1 MKLNK
6 ITKAIASVG
15 LSVANLV
22 TINAWAAQQTV
33 NFSAGSGSGFQ
44 SLKDGEN
51 SVNDVTGFSLIFD
64 AGTAP
69 DYISINDWQ
78 YFTGTAAYST
88 SLTSVNGG
96 GTSVGMM
103 LYEENGDAF
112 SLESFTFLR
121 QTSTDDGNYSITL
134 KGYLDG
140 DLKITRNVVIP
151 NASSN
156 TSFTMTR
163 ASDFN
168 DDLFKNIDK
177 VTLDFPV
184 INSGSD
190 YDPRHAIINIVIDN
204 AVATDSTAPILSQVT
219 PVTTPTNDN
228 TPNYTFS
235 TDEAGTLSMG
245 GNCGTS
251 TSTTISGTGNQTI
264 ILTQTDNS
272 SALADGTYSNCTV
285 TVTDAAGNSS
295 DALAI
300 TSFTVDTTAP
310 AVAEVTAV
318 TTPTNDTT
326 PSYTFSTTETGA
338 FTVGGS
344 CGTSTSTTISSTG
357 NQPITLTDTDN
368 SSVLAAGTYSNC
380 TITVTDDAG
389 NSNTPLTITS
399 FIIDTTNPT
408 FDGASSTPNDN
419 ATDVSVSNNIV
430 IDFSENIALGSNV
443 ITIRDVTGSSN
454 FAVFNVATDSD
465 GATTTPNAGRIGI
478 VNDKIYLNPT
488 SDLTGNRNYAI
499 RIHEDAVN
507 DNAGNSFTEIG
518 DDTTFN
524 FTTANTTPDVD
535 LNSGTGGNDNSVSFS
550 EGSGALNIAP
560 SATVTEADGDT
571 ITTITVSLT
580 NDQDGNVEGLNVTAA
595 AQNALSGI
603 SGASDITLQDTITVT
618 GATASAAEV
627 QTFLQNISY
636 NNTSSSPNETART
649 VTVVINDGTANST
662 SRTATVSVSNV
673 TSANSTAAGFNTT
686 NGTNLSPAITFTD
699 DNETLVI
706 TNANHAT
713 GSTADGGNGTDTLFA
728 VDSVDLTGL
737 TSLTNFETL
746 TPDNDGALTLSESQ
760 HESFSTINGTGDNQ
774 FTIASAN
781 GDQSLTGDAD
791 IETYVLGTAMSFT
804 LASGSQNVTGSTGND
819 TVNVA
824 ALTATG
830 TLNGGTGTNTLQA
843 SSGANISGATLSAFS
858 SLTLASGAS
867 VTMTEAQHDI
877 FSTITA
883 PGTETITISSSTDGL
898 TGGSAV
904 ESYILSSANTFTL
917 GAAGQNLTGSTGNDT
932 VNVGALAATGTLAG
946 GNGTDTLSVGN
957 TGSIAGATLSGFENL
972 SVASGGTA
980 SVAASQLSSFSGTIS
995 GSGTETLTIS
1005 GDGNFSTV
1013 SAIENYTLSDDST
1026 NARTVTISAAGH
1038 SVTGSV
1044 SSDAVTFDIGTLTY
1058 TGTITGENT
1067 VADTLSMGNGA
1078 NITGATVSNV
1088 TNLTLAS
1095 GATVNMT
1102 ASQHGDFTGTI
1113 TAPGS
1118 ESINITGDGNI
1129 TTLTGIESYNI
1140 GDDSTNTRT
1149 INISSSTTSV
1159 SATSGSD
1166 AITFSVGSNTYTGSL
1181 SGEPSVADV
1190 VSASDGADVTGG
1202 GFFNI
1207 GSLTLTSG
1215 ATVAIDSVNV
1225 SNFSNAITGSGG
1237 TEVLKLMDGGT
1248 FNFANTTVSS
1258 VEGIALGTD
1267 SIFNITLTD
1276 NFNANGQSV
1285 SVTNTTGSAISTDQT
1300 INASAFASDVLVIS
1314 ATNFNGSD
1322 TFIGGSG
1329 ADTIR
1334 PGGGTDS
1341 MTGNGGNDNFIGS
1354 TSDLSGDTIADLS
1367 IGDMI
1372 TLTGVTG
1379 LSTNNVR
1386 FNGSSTLEVDTDATD
1401 FNISEL
1407 TLSLT
1412 NAPGNDLAFTV
1423 ADSGSDTVITFIS
1436 ANSAP
1441 VFSALNGGATFIEN
1455 GTAVV
1460 LDSDV
1465 TIADTEL
1472 DALNGSAGNYNNAS
1486 LTINRSGG
1494 ASSKDVFGNSG
1505 LLGVL
1510 TEGELFT
1517 YNGNSVGTVT
1527 TNSAGTLVLTFNS
1540 NASSAVVDAVLQT
1553 LTYANNSDDP
1563 SSSVSLNYTFSDG
1576 ILNSTGTNQATVTI
1590 TQLDDAPT
1598 DISLSATTINQSVT
1612 ASGADVATISST
1624 DLDDTSH
1631 TYTLVAPNTSTSGS
1645 CSSNTGNSSF
1655 QINGSILETQSAIS
1669 SGTYIVCVQSDDS
1682 TSTFQ
1687 ESFSIT
1693 VTDDVAPNAPTSLD
1707 LIASSD
1713 SGSLNTDNYTN
1724 DTTPTLS
1731 GLAEVGAS
1739 ITLLSD
1745 QTGNAVIG
1753 TGTATDGTWEITTS
1767 ELTANVVHTITA
1779 KATDA
1784 LSNVSVASTG
1794 IAITLDTVVPSTPS
1808 IPDLDTASDTGTSN
1822 TDNITTDTTPT
1833 LNGTATVGDVI
1844 TLTSNVDGVL
1854 GTVTV
1859 PAGGIWSFTPSSAI
1873 SAGSHTIT
1881 AYASD
1886 LAGNNSTLSALLS
1899 ITIDAGASTPTITTP
1914 IEGDGKVNASEDN
1927 DVVISGSGA
1936 EAGASVRVSVD
1947 GVIGTVTADGS
1958 GNWTLA
1964 GGNELDISSLN
1975 NGTLSINV
1983 TQTDTAGNTSSA
1995 ATSSIILDN
2004 QIPSAVAITTPI
2016 EIDNKVN
2023 AAEDNDVLVQGS
2035 GAESSAT
2042 VTVNI
2047 GGITKTATAD
2057 ASGNWSL
2064 AGNELDIS
2072 SLNNGSLSVSAT
2084 QSDSA
2089 GNTSTAATTS
2099 ITLDNETP
2107 NTLTITTPIS
2117 TDGKVSAAE
2126 DDALLITGAGAES
2139 GATVTVN
2146 VGGVSTT
2153 TTADS
2158 SGNWSLSGNELDIS
2172 ALNNGTLTVSATQA
2186 DSAGNTSTAAT
2197 TSITLDNQAPN
2208 ALTITT
2214 PIEGDGKVNASEDN
2228 DVLVQGSGAES
2239 GATVTV
2245 NVGGVSTT
2253 TTADSSGNWSLSGNE
2268 LDISALNNGTLTVS
2282 ATQADSA
2289 GNTSTAATTSITLD
2303 NQAPN
2308 ALTITTPIE
2317 GDGKVNASEDNDVLV
2332 QGGGAESGATVT
2344 VSIDGVTTTT
2354 TADSSGNWTLSG
2366 NELDLSALN
2375 NGTLTVSATQVDN
2388 AGNTSTAATTSI
2400 TLDNQAPNALT
2411 ITTPIEG
2418 DGKVNASED
2427 NDVLVQG
2434 SGAESGAT
2442 VTVNVGGVSTTTTAD
2457 SSGNWSL
2464 SGNELDIS
2472 ALNNGTLTV
2481 SATQADSVGN
2491 TSTAAT
2497 TSITLD
2503 NQAPNALT
2511 ITTPIEGDGKVN
2523 AIEDN
2528 DVLVQ
2533 GGGAE
2538 SGATVTVS
2546 IDGVTTTTTA
2556 DSSGNW
2562 TLSGNELDI
2571 SALNNGTLTVSATQ
2585 VDSAG
2590 NTSTAATTSITLDNQ
2605 APNALTITTPIEGD
2619 GKVNASEDNDV
2630 LVQGGGAES
2639 GATITVSIDGVT
2651 TTTTADSSGNWTL
2664 SGNELDISAL
2674 NNGTLTVSATQVDSA
2689 GNTSTAATTSITLD
2703 NQAPNALTITTPIEG
2718 DGKVN
2723 ASEDNDVLVQGGG
2736 AESGA
2741 TVTVSIDGVTTTTTA
2756 DTSGNWSLSGNELD
2770 ISALNN
2776 GTLTVSATQVDSA
2789 GNTSTAATTSI
2800 TLDNQAP
2807 NALTI
2812 TTPIEGDGK
2821 VNANEDNDVLVQGGG
2836 AESGATIT
2844 VSIDGVTKT
2853 TTADTSG
2860 NWSLSGNELDISA
2873 LNNGTLT
2880 VSATQADSAGNTST
2894 AATTSITLD
2903 NQAPNA
2909 LTITTPIE
2917 GDGKVNAS
2925 EDNDVLVQ
2933 GGGAESGATVTVNIG
2948 GVTKTTTADTSG
2960 NWTLSGNELDISALN
2975 NGTLTVSATQADSA
2989 GNTSTAATTSITLD
3003 NQAPNALTITTP
3015 IEGDGKVN
3023 ASEDNDVLVQ
3033 GGGAESGAT
3042 ITVSID
3048 GVTTTTTADSSG
3060 NWTLSG
3066 NELDISAL
3074 NNGTLTVSAT
3084 QVDSA
3089 GNTST
3094 AATTTISLDNQA
3106 PNALTITTPI
3116 EGDGKVNASED
3127 SDVLVQGGGA
3137 ESGAT
3142 VTVNIGGVIKTT
3154 TADTSGNWSLSGNE
3168 LDISALNNGTLTVSA
3183 TQADSAGNT
3192 STAATTS
3199 ITLDN
3204 QAPNALTITTPIEG
3218 DGKVNA
3224 SEDNDVLVQGGG
3236 AESGATVTV
3245 NVGGVSTT
3253 TTADSSGN
3261 WSLSGNELDISAL
3274 NNGTL
3279 TVSATQADTAG
3290 NTSTAATTSITLDN
3304 QAPNAL
3310 TITTPIE
3317 GDGKVNASEDNDVLV
3332 QGGGAESGAT
3342 VTVNVGGV
3350 STTTTADSSGNWSLS
3365 GNELD
3370 ISALNNGTLTVSAIQ
3385 ADSAGNTST
3394 AATTSITLDN
3404 QAPNALTITMPI
3416 EGDGKV
3422 NASEDNDVLVQGG
3435 GAESG
3440 ATVTVNIGGVTKTTT
3455 ADTSGNWTLS
3465 GNELDI
3471 SALNNGTLTVS
3482 ATQADS
3488 AGNTSTAAT
3497 TTIVLDNQTPSTLVI
3512 NTPIEGDGIVNKDE
3526 DSDVEITGSGAESGA
3541 TVSVDIA
3548 GVSQNVVA
3556 NASGNWTLSGSEL
3569 DISSLNNGTL
3579 TVSATQTDSA
3589 GNLSDL
3595 ATKVITLDNVD
3606 PTGHSAAITQ
3616 TEINRSNEAALS
3628 FTLSSL
3634 EGSGSFTY
3642 QITDGSNI
3650 VSSSAATTISAVT
3663 AEITDVDVTN
3673 LNEGTL
3679 TLSVAVSDSAGNE
3692 ADDVTTSVIKR
3703 YNIKPV
3709 LSGSPITSIDEDAEY
3724 SFTPTLTDP
3733 DTADTQTFS
3742 ITNKPNWATFD
3753 TATGLLSG
3761 TPTDQDVGTTT
3772 NVSIQV
3778 SDGTEDSDPLTFNI
3792 EVKNT
3797 NDAPIGEH
3805 FGFSLDEGALLTKV
3819 AADGV
3824 LSTATDDDTD
3834 SDDTLTAVKVTEPTS
3849 GTLTFNS
3856 DGSFSYQHDGSETTT
3871 DSFTYQVVD
3880 TAGEKSAI
3888 QTVSFTITSI
3898 EDAPVVV
3905 NDSATTDED
3914 TPITFNVVA
3923 NDSDAE
3929 NNMVV
3934 SSAAVVDAAT
3944 KGQVSI
3950 ANGVVTYTPSSNVS
3964 GTDTFT
3970 YTVKDSTGLTSEKAT
3985 VTVVITPVNDAPVA
3999 SNFNEMVDEDTPT
4012 SALTVRS
4019 TATDVE
4025 DTVPTGDISLIAQP
4039 VKGSVSI
4046 NQNDG
4051 TLIYTPAANENGQ
4064 DTFTYTI
4071 ADSDGL
4077 VSNTATVTV
4086 N

>member
-1 MKLNK
+1 MERLSLNK
-6 ITKAIASVG
+6 TFLGVAISAVIASGAYAETVNEAVDLKQFSKKLALETEDEIVG
-15 LSVANLV
+15 TESKSPFSTFSRGKKAQSHLVNPDINNTLSFLKEQGLLETNEQKVSIVKGDNTQVKSDLLIRKVFASANCTLPGGACTTVSSSSCTLRGGSVGACGSSPEIDVEESGSTTVSEDFGSVAADGVATTTKTFTVKNEGTGNLTTTAVSITSGSSDFSITGGTCATNGQTLSSGMQCTILV
-22 TINAWAAQQTV
+22 TVQTTTV
-33 NFSAGSGSGFQ
+33 GGISG
-44 SLKDGEN
+44 N
-51 SVNDVTGFSLIFD
+51 
-64 AGTAP
+64 
-69 DYISINDWQ
+69 
-78 YFTGTAAYST
+78 
-88 SLTSVNGG
+88 
-96 GTSVGMM
+96 
-103 LYEENGDAF
+103 
-112 SLESFTFLR
+112 LR
-121 QTSTDDGNYSITL
+121 I
-134 KGYLDG
+134 
-140 DLKITRNVVIP
+140 
-151 NASSN
+151 SN
-156 TSFTMTR
+156 TDANESMYNV
-163 ASDFN
+163 S
-168 DDLFKNIDK
+168 L
-177 VTLDFPV
+177 
-184 INSGSD
+184 S
-190 YDPRHAIINIVIDN
+190 
-204 AVATDSTAPILSQVT
+204 AT
-219 PVTTPTNDN
+219 
-228 TPNYTFS
+228 
-235 TDEAGTLSMG
+235 
-245 GNCGTS
+245 GTS
-251 TSTTISGTGNQTI
+251 T
-264 ILTQTDNS
+264 NS
-272 SALADGTYSNCTV
+272 APV
-285 TVTDAAGNSS
+285 
-295 DALAI
+295 
-300 TSFTVDTTAP
+300 VDL
-310 AVAEVTAV
+310 
-318 TTPTNDTT
+318 N
-326 PSYTFSTTETGA
+326 
-338 FTVGGS
+338 GGIP
-344 CGTSTSTTISSTG
+344 G
-357 NQPITLTDTDN
+357 
-368 SSVLAAGTYSNC
+368 
-380 TITVTDDAG
+380 
-389 NSNTPLTITS
+389 
-399 FIIDTTNPT
+399 
-408 FDGASSTPNDN
+408 
-419 ATDVSVSNNIV
+419 
-430 IDFSENIALGSNV
+430 
-443 ITIRDVTGSSN
+443 TGSS
-454 FAVFNVATDSD
+454 V
-465 GATTTPNAGRIGI
+465 
-478 VNDKIYLNPT
+478 
-488 SDLTGNRNYAI
+488 
-499 RIHEDAVN
+499 
-507 DNAGNSFTEIG
+507 SFT
-518 DDTTFN
+518 
-524 FTTANTTPDVD
+524 
-535 LNSGTGGNDNSVSFS
+535 
-550 EGSGALNIAP
+550 EGSGAVNIAP
-560 SATVTEADGDT
+560 DASAEDSDGDT
-571 ITTITVSLT
+571 ITTITVALT
-580 NDQDGNVEGLNVTAA
+580 NDQDGLFEGLNVSAS
-595 AQNALSGI
+595 AQNALGGV
-603 SGASDITLQDTITVT
+603 SGASAITSQDTISIT
-618 GATASAAEV
+618 GATASTAEV
-627 QTFLQNISY
+627 ATFLKAITYDNS
-636 NNTSSSPNETART
+636 NASPNETART
-649 VTVVINDGTANST
+649 VSVVINDGTVNSIA
-662 SRTATVSVSNV
+662 RTATISVANLST
-673 TSANSTAAGFNTT
+673 TSSTAAGFSTLD
-686 NGTNLSPAITFTD
+686 GTNLNPAITFSS
-699 DNETLVI
+699 DNETLTI
-706 TNANHAT
+706 SNPSHIT
-713 GSTADGGNGTDTLFA
+713 GSVADGGTGTDTIHVPTGSDLTAFTTLTGFETLTMPSSA
-728 VDSVDLTGL
+728 TLTLSEAQHEQFTTISGSGAPVFTIAAGSGGDANLTANSTIATYVLNTPIALTLVDRDQSVTGSNLADSVDISNFSYRGTLDGGDGADTLTLADGA
-737 TSLTNFETL
+737 SLAAATISNFETL
-746 TPDNDGALTLSESQ
+746 NLSGGVSVTMKEAQ
-760 HESFSTINGTGDNQ
+760 HDAFSTISGAGTDQ
-774 FTIASAN
+774 ITISATTDGLVAAS
-781 GDQSLTGDAD
+781 D
-791 IETYVLGTAMSFT
+791 IETYVLSTANTIT
-804 LASGSQNVTGSTGND
+804 LSNGSQNITGSAGAD
-819 TVNVA
+819 TVNIA
-824 ALTATG
+824 GLTVLG
-830 TLNGGTGTNTLQA
+830 TLN
-843 SSGANISGATLSAFS
+843 AN
-858 SLTLASGAS
+858 
-867 VTMTEAQHDI
+867 
-877 FSTITA
+877 
-883 PGTETITISSSTDGL
+883 
-898 TGGSAV
+898 GGS
-904 ESYILSSANTFTL
+904 
-917 GAAGQNLTGSTGNDT
+917 
-932 VNVGALAATGTLAG
+932 
-946 GNGTDTLSVGN
+946 
-957 TGSIAGATLSGFENL
+957 
-972 SVASGGTA
+972 
-980 SVAASQLSSFSGTIS
+980 
-995 GSGTETLTIS
+995 
-1005 GDGNFSTV
+1005 
-1013 SAIENYTLSDDST
+1013 
-1026 NARTVTISAAGH
+1026 
-1038 SVTGSV
+1038 
-1044 SSDAVTFDIGTLTY
+1044 
-1058 TGTITGENT
+1058 
-1067 VADTLSMGNGA
+1067 DTLSMTTSA
-1078 NITGATVSNV
+1078 DITGATVSNFA
-1088 TNLTLAS
+1088 NLTLAS
-1095 GATVNMT
+1095 NSSVNFL
-1102 ASQHGDFTGTI
+1102 ASQVGLFTGTV

-1118 ESINITGDGNI
+1118 ETITVSGDGNL
-1129 TTLTGIESYNI
+1129 TTLSNIETFSI

-1149 INISSSTTSV
+1149 ISIGSASQNITANSETDAVTFVAGSLTLTGALTGKGTVNDTLSLSTGANITAATISDIENLTLASGATVSMTRSQQAAFTGTISALGTQTVNITGDGDFSTLFDVETYNVGDDSSNSRTITVSSATQNISDNSSNTSVTFAIGAAGFSGTLFGEPTVADSV
-1159 SATSGSD
+1159 SAT
-1166 AITFSVGSNTYTGSL
+1166 
-1181 SGEPSVADV
+1181 
-1190 VSASDGADVTGG
+1190 DGADVTAGS
-1202 GFFNI
+1202 FFNI
-1207 GSLTLTSG
+1207 GTLSLSSA
-1215 ATVAIDSVNV
+1215 ATVSIDANNISD
-1225 SNFSNAITGSGG
+1225 FGTAITGSAGID
-1237 TEVLKLMDGGT
+1237 TLKLMDGGT
-1248 FNFANTTVSS
+1248 FNFTNTTVSDIEALS
-1258 VEGIALGTD
+1258 LGTN
-1267 SIFNITLTD
+1267 SNTTITLSD
-1276 NFNANGQSV
+1276 NFDTNGATVSFSNAS
-1285 SVTNTTGSAISTDQT
+1285 GSAISASVSLD
-1300 INASAFASDVLVIS
+1300 ASAFSSDILSITS
-1314 ATNFNGSD
+1314 SNFNGDD
-1322 TFIGGSG
+1322 TFKGGSG
-1329 ADTIR
+1329 ADTLR
-1334 PGGGTDS
+1334 PGSGTDTL
-1341 MTGNGGNDNFIGS
+1341 TGNAGNDNFVGS
-1354 TSDLSGDTIADLS
+1354 SSQLNGDTITDLAV
-1367 IGDMI
+1367 GDTI
-1372 TLTGVTG
+1372 TVTGVTG
-1379 LSTNNVR
+1379 LSTANVQ
-1386 FNGSSTLEVDTDATD
+1386 FNGTSTLEVDTNATD

-1472 DALNGSAGNYNNAS
+1472 DALNGSVGNYNNAS

-1563 SSSVSLNYTFSDG
+1563 LSSVSLNYTFSDG
-1576 ILNSTGTNQATVTI
+1576 VLNSTGTNQATVTI

-1645 CSSNTGNSSF
+1645 CSSNAGNSSF

-1669 SGTYIVCVQSDDS
+1669 GGTYIVCVQSDDS

-1844 TLTSNVDGVL
+1844 TLTSNVDGAL

-2228 DVLVQGSGAES
+2228 DVLVQGGGAES
-2239 GATVTV
+2239 GATITVSIDGVT
-2245 NVGGVSTT
+2245 TT
-2253 TTADSSGNWSLSGNE
+2253 TTADSSGNWTLSGNE

-2375 NGTLTVSATQVDN
+2375 NGTLTVSATQVDS
-2388 AGNTSTAATTSI
+2388 AGNSSTAATTSI

-2418 DGKVNASED
+2418 DGKVNANED

-2434 SGAESGAT
+2434 GGAESGAT

-2481 SATQADSVGN
+2481 SATQV
-2491 TSTAAT
+2491 
-2497 TSITLD
+2497 
-2503 NQAPNALT
+2503 
-2511 ITTPIEGDGKVN
+2511 
-2523 AIEDN
+2523 
-2528 DVLVQ
+2528 
-2533 GGGAE
+2533 
-2538 SGATVTVS
+2538 
-2546 IDGVTTTTTA
+2546 DGV
-2556 DSSGNW
+2556 
-2562 TLSGNELDI
+2562 
-2571 SALNNGTLTVSATQ
+2571 
-2585 VDSAG
+2585 G

-2630 LVQGGGAES
+2630 LVQGSGAES

-2723 ASEDNDVLVQGGG
+2723 ASEDSDVLVQGGG

-2741 TVTVSIDGVTTTTTA
+2741 TITVSIDGVTKTTTA
-2756 DTSGNWSLSGNELD
+2756 DTSGNWTLSGNELD

-2789 GNTSTAATTSI
+2789 GNTSTAATTTISLDNQAPNALTITTPIEGDGKVNASEDSDVLVQGGGAESGATVTVNIGGVIKTTTADTSGNWTLSGNELDISALNNGTLTVSATQVDGVGNTSTAATTSI

-2821 VNANEDNDVLVQGGG
+2821 VNASEDNDVLVQGSG

-2844 VSIDGVTKT
+2844 VSIDGVTTT
-2853 TTADTSG
+2853 TTADSSG
-2860 NWSLSGNELDISA
+2860 NWTLSGNELDISA

-2975 NGTLTVSATQADSA
+2975 NGTLTVSATQVDSA

-3023 ASEDNDVLVQ
+3023 ASEDSDVLVQ

-3048 GVTTTTTADSSG
+3048 GVTKTTTADTSG

-3183 TQADSAGNT
+3183 IQADSAGNS

-3236 AESGATVTV
+3236 AESGAT
-3245 NVGGVSTT
+3245 
-3253 TTADSSGN
+3253 
-3261 WSLSGNELDISAL
+3261 I
-3274 NNGTL
+3274 
-3279 TVSATQADTAG
+3279 TVS
-3290 NTSTAATTSITLDN
+3290 
-3304 QAPNAL
+3304 
-3310 TITTPIE
+3310 
-3317 GDGKVNASEDNDVLV
+3317 
-3332 QGGGAESGAT
+3332 
-3342 VTVNVGGV
+3342 
-3350 STTTTADSSGNWSLS
+3350 
-3365 GNELD
+3365 
-3370 ISALNNGTLTVSAIQ
+3370 
-3385 ADSAGNTST
+3385 
-3394 AATTSITLDN
+3394 
-3404 QAPNALTITMPI
+3404 
-3416 EGDGKV
+3416 
-3422 NASEDNDVLVQGG
+3422 
-3435 GAESG
+3435 
-3440 ATVTVNIGGVTKTTT
+3440 
-3455 ADTSGNWTLS
+3455 
-3465 GNELDI
+3465 
-3471 SALNNGTLTVS
+3471 
-3482 ATQADS
+3482 
-3488 AGNTSTAAT
+3488 
-3497 TTIVLDNQTPSTLVI
+3497 
-3512 NTPIEGDGIVNKDE
+3512 
-3526 DSDVEITGSGAESGA
+3526 
-3541 TVSVDIA
+3541 
-3548 GVSQNVVA
+3548 
-3556 NASGNWTLSGSEL
+3556 
-3569 DISSLNNGTL
+3569 
-3579 TVSATQTDSA
+3579 
-3589 GNLSDL
+3589 
-3595 ATKVITLDNVD
+3595 
-3606 PTGHSAAITQ
+3606 
-3616 TEINRSNEAALS
+3616 
-3628 FTLSSL
+3628 
-3634 EGSGSFTY
+3634 
-3642 QITDGSNI
+3642 
-3650 VSSSAATTISAVT
+3650 
-3663 AEITDVDVTN
+3663 
-3673 LNEGTL
+3673 
-3679 TLSVAVSDSAGNE
+3679 
-3692 ADDVTTSVIKR
+3692 
-3703 YNIKPV
+3703 
-3709 LSGSPITSIDEDAEY
+3709 
-3724 SFTPTLTDP
+3724 
-3733 DTADTQTFS
+3733 
-3742 ITNKPNWATFD
+3742 
-3753 TATGLLSG
+3753 
-3761 TPTDQDVGTTT
+3761 
-3772 NVSIQV
+3772 
-3778 SDGTEDSDPLTFNI
+3778 
-3792 EVKNT
+3792 
-3797 NDAPIGEH
+3797 
-3805 FGFSLDEGALLTKV
+3805 
-3819 AADGV
+3819 
-3824 LSTATDDDTD
+3824 
-3834 SDDTLTAVKVTEPTS
+3834 
-3849 GTLTFNS
+3849 
-3856 DGSFSYQHDGSETTT
+3856 
-3871 DSFTYQVVD
+3871 
-3880 TAGEKSAI
+3880 
-3888 QTVSFTITSI
+3888 
-3898 EDAPVVV
+3898 
-3905 NDSATTDED
+3905 
-3914 TPITFNVVA
+3914 
-3923 NDSDAE
+3923 
-3929 NNMVV
+3929 
-3934 SSAAVVDAAT
+3934 
-3944 KGQVSI
+3944 
-3950 ANGVVTYTPSSNVS
+3950 
-3964 GTDTFT
+3964 
-3970 YTVKDSTGLTSEKAT
+3970 
-3985 VTVVITPVNDAPVA
+3985 
-3999 SNFNEMVDEDTPT
+3999 
-4012 SALTVRS
+4012 
-4019 TATDVE
+4019 
-4025 DTVPTGDISLIAQP
+4025 
-4039 VKGSVSI
+4039 
-4046 NQNDG
+4046 
-4051 TLIYTPAANENGQ
+4051 
-4064 DTFTYTI
+4064 
-4071 ADSDGL
+4071 
-4077 VSNTATVTV
+4077 
-4086 N
+4086 

>member
-1 MKLNK
+1 MHFDFVFPKYVNPQSMCVNYNKMTKLALFMS
-6 ITKAIASVG
+6 AIYSTHAVAGTYDFSSV
-15 LSVANLV
+15 
-22 TINAWAAQQTV
+22 
-33 NFSAGSGSGFQ
+33 SGSGTPTLTTTVDGITLTATQSNSNNITLTAGFLDPGSSHNSDTWTITFSSPINISQFQ
-44 SLKDGEN
+44 MGEISNLSDGIY
-51 SVNDVTGFSLIFD
+51 IFTPD
-64 AGTAP
+64 SGTAV
-69 DYISINDWQ
+69 SIDADDPAIVGSIATLTPGDW
-78 YFTGTAAYST
+78 
-88 SLTSVNGG
+88 TSVN
-96 GTSVGMM
+96 SV
-103 LYEENGDAF
+103 
-112 SLESFTFLR
+112 
-121 QTSTDDGNYSITL
+121 
-134 KGYLDG
+134 
-140 DLKITRNVVIP
+140 
-151 NASSN
+151 
-156 TSFTMTR
+156 TM
-163 ASDFN
+163 SY
-168 DDLFKNIDK
+168 
-177 VTLDFPV
+177 
-184 INSGSD
+184 D
-190 YDPRHAIINIVIDN
+190 YP
-204 AVATDSTAPILSQVT
+204 S
-219 PVTTPTNDN
+219 
-228 TPNYTFS
+228 
-235 TDEAGTLSMG
+235 
-245 GNCGTS
+245 
-251 TSTTISGTGNQTI
+251 
-264 ILTQTDNS
+264 NS
-272 SALADGTYSNCTV
+272 SHVGVDNIQFT
-285 TVTDAAGNSS
+285 AAPANS
-295 DALAI
+295 
-300 TSFTVDTTAP
+300 AP
-310 AVAEVTAV
+310 AVDLNGGIPGTG
-318 TTPTNDTT
+318 
-326 PSYTFSTTETGA
+326 SFSA
-338 FTVGGS
+338 FTEGS
-344 CGTSTSTTISSTG
+344 PATVIA
-357 NQPITLTDTDN
+357 PD
-368 SSVLAAGTYSNC
+368 AEAG
-380 TITVTDDAG
+380 
-389 NSNTPLTITS
+389 
-399 FIIDTTNPT
+399 
-408 FDGASSTPNDN
+408 
-419 ATDVSVSNNIV
+419 
-430 IDFSENIALGSNV
+430 
-443 ITIRDVTGSSN
+443 
-454 FAVFNVATDSD
+454 DSD
-465 GATTTPNAGRIGI
+465 G
-478 VNDKIYLNPT
+478 D
-488 SDLTGNRNYAI
+488 S
-499 RIHEDAVN
+499 
-507 DNAGNSFTEIG
+507 
-518 DDTTFN
+518 
-524 FTTANTTPDVD
+524 
-535 LNSGTGGNDNSVSFS
+535 
-550 EGSGALNIAP
+550 
-560 SATVTEADGDT
+560 
-571 ITTITVSLT
+571 ITTITVALT
-580 NDQDGNVEGLNVTAA
+580 NDQDGVFEGLNVSAS
-595 AQNALSGI
+595 AQNALGGV
-603 SGASDITLQDTITVT
+603 SGASDISLQDTISIT
-618 GATASAAEV
+618 GATATTAEV
-627 QTFLQNISY
+627 TTFLKAITY
-636 NNTSSSPNETART
+636 NNTNASPNETART
-649 VTVVINDGTANST
+649 VSVVINDGTENST
-662 SRTATVSVSNV
+662 SRTATISV
-673 TSANSTAAGFNTT
+673 ANLAAASSTAAGFSTLD
-686 NGTNLSPAITFTD
+686 GTNLNPAITFSSD
-699 DNETLVI
+699 SETLTI
-706 TNANHAT
+706 SNPSHIT
-713 GSTADGGNGTDTLFA
+713 GSVADGGTGTDTIHVPTGSDLTAFTTLTGFETLTMPSSATLTLTEAQHEQFTTISGSGAPIFTIAAGSGGDANLTANSTIATYVLNTPIALTLVDRDQSVTGSNLADSVDISNFSYRGTLDGGDGTDTLTLA
-728 VDSVDLTGL
+728 DGA
-737 TSLTNFETL
+737 SLAAATISNFETL
-746 TPDNDGALTLSESQ
+746 NLSGGVSVTMKEAQ
-760 HESFSTINGTGDNQ
+760 HDAFSTISGAGTDQ
-774 FTIASAN
+774 ITISATTDGLVAAS
-781 GDQSLTGDAD
+781 D
-791 IETYVLGTAMSFT
+791 IETYVLSTANTIT
-804 LASGSQNVTGSTGND
+804 LSNGSQNITGSAGAD
-819 TVNVA
+819 TVNIA
-824 ALTATG
+824 GLTVSG
-830 TLNGGTGTNTLQA
+830 TLN
-843 SSGANISGATLSAFS
+843 AN
-858 SLTLASGAS
+858 
-867 VTMTEAQHDI
+867 
-877 FSTITA
+877 
-883 PGTETITISSSTDGL
+883 
-898 TGGSAV
+898 GGS
-904 ESYILSSANTFTL
+904 
-917 GAAGQNLTGSTGNDT
+917 
-932 VNVGALAATGTLAG
+932 
-946 GNGTDTLSVGN
+946 
-957 TGSIAGATLSGFENL
+957 
-972 SVASGGTA
+972 
-980 SVAASQLSSFSGTIS
+980 
-995 GSGTETLTIS
+995 
-1005 GDGNFSTV
+1005 
-1013 SAIENYTLSDDST
+1013 
-1026 NARTVTISAAGH
+1026 
-1038 SVTGSV
+1038 
-1044 SSDAVTFDIGTLTY
+1044 
-1058 TGTITGENT
+1058 
-1067 VADTLSMGNGA
+1067 DTLSMTTGA
-1078 NITGATVSNV
+1078 DITGATVSNFA
-1088 TNLTLAS
+1088 NLTLAS
-1095 GATVNMT
+1095 NSSVNFL
-1102 ASQHGDFTGTI
+1102 ASQVGLFTGTV

-1118 ESINITGDGNI
+1118 ETITVSGDGNL
-1129 TTLTGIESYNI
+1129 TTLSNIETFSI

-1149 INISSSTTSV
+1149 ISIGSASQNITANSETDAVTFVAGSLTLTGALTGKGTVNDTLSLSTGANITAATISDIENLTLASGATVSMTRSQQAAFTGTISALGTQTVNITGDGDFSTLFDVETYNVGDDSSNSRTITVSSATQNISDNSSNTSVTFAIGAAGFSGTLFGEPTVADSV
-1159 SATSGSD
+1159 SA
-1166 AITFSVGSNTYTGSL
+1166 I
-1181 SGEPSVADV
+1181 
-1190 VSASDGADVTGG
+1190 DGADVTAGS
-1202 GFFNI
+1202 FFNI
-1207 GSLTLTSG
+1207 GTLSLSSA
-1215 ATVAIDSVNV
+1215 ATVSIDANNISD
-1225 SNFSNAITGSGG
+1225 FGTAITGSAGID
-1237 TEVLKLMDGGT
+1237 TLKLMDGGT
-1248 FNFANTTVSS
+1248 FNFTNTTVSDIEALS
-1258 VEGIALGTD
+1258 LGTN
-1267 SIFNITLTD
+1267 SNTTITLSD
-1276 NFNANGQSV
+1276 NFDTNGATVSFSNAS
-1285 SVTNTTGSAISTDQT
+1285 GSAISASVSLD
-1300 INASAFASDVLVIS
+1300 ASAFSSDILSITS
-1314 ATNFNGSD
+1314 SNFNGDD
-1322 TFIGGSG
+1322 TFKGGSG
-1329 ADTIR
+1329 ADTLR
-1334 PGGGTDS
+1334 PGSGTDTL
-1341 MTGNGGNDNFIGS
+1341 TGNAGNDNFVGS
-1354 TSDLSGDTIADLS
+1354 SSQLNGDTITDLAV
-1367 IGDMI
+1367 GDTI
-1372 TLTGVTG
+1372 TVTGVTG
-1379 LSTNNVR
+1379 LSTANVQ
-1386 FNGSSTLEVDTDATD
+1386 FNGTSTLEVDTNATD

-1472 DALNGSAGNYNNAS
+1472 DALNGSVGNYNNAS

-1540 NASSAVVDAVLQT
+1540 NASSAVVDAVLQN

-1563 SSSVSLNYTFSDG
+1563 SSSASLNYIFSDG
-1576 ILNSTGTNQATVTI
+1576 VLNSTGTNQATVTI

-1645 CSSNTGNSSF
+1645 CSSNAGNSSF

-1669 SGTYIVCVQSDDS
+1669 GGTYIVCVQSDDS

-2172 ALNNGTLTVSATQA
+2172 ALNNGTLTVSATQV

-2197 TSITLDNQAPN
+2197 TTISLDNQAPN

-2282 ATQADSA
+2282 ATQAD
-2289 GNTSTAATTSITLD
+2289 
-2303 NQAPN
+2303 
-2308 ALTITTPIE
+2308 
-2317 GDGKVNASEDNDVLV
+2317 
-2332 QGGGAESGATVT
+2332 
-2344 VSIDGVTTTT
+2344 
-2354 TADSSGNWTLSG
+2354 
-2366 NELDLSALN
+2366 
-2375 NGTLTVSATQVDN
+2375 N

-2418 DGKVNASED
+2418 DGKVNAS
-2427 NDVLVQG
+2427 
-2434 SGAESGAT
+2434 
-2442 VTVNVGGVSTTTTAD
+2442 
-2457 SSGNWSL
+2457 
-2464 SGNELDIS
+2464 
-2472 ALNNGTLTV
+2472 
-2481 SATQADSVGN
+2481 
-2491 TSTAAT
+2491 
-2497 TSITLD
+2497 
-2503 NQAPNALT
+2503 
-2511 ITTPIEGDGKVN
+2511 
-2523 AIEDN
+2523 EDN

-2619 GKVNASEDNDV
+2619 GKVNANEDNDVLVQGGGAESGATVTVNVGGVSTTTTADSSGNWSLSGNELDISALNNGTLTVSATQVDGVGNTSTAATTSITLDNQAPNALTITTPIEGDGKVNANEDNDVLVQGGGAESGATVTVNVGGVSTTTTADSSGNWSLSGNELDISALNNGTLTVSATQVDGVGNTSTAATTSITLDNQAPNALTITTPIEGDGKVNASEDNDV
-2630 LVQGGGAES
+2630 LVQGSGAESGATITVSIDGVTTTTTADSSGNWTLSGNELDISALNNGTLTVSATQVDGVGNTSTAATTSITLDNQAPNALTITTPIEGDGKVNASEDNDVLVQGSGAES

-2741 TVTVSIDGVTTTTTA
+2741 TVTVNVGGVSTTTTA
-2756 DTSGNWSLSGNELD
+2756 DS
-2770 ISALNN
+2770 
-2776 GTLTVSATQVDSA
+2776 
-2789 GNTSTAATTSI
+2789 
-2800 TLDNQAP
+2800 
-2807 NALTI
+2807 
-2812 TTPIEGDGK
+2812 
-2821 VNANEDNDVLVQGGG
+2821 
-2836 AESGATIT
+2836 
-2844 VSIDGVTKT
+2844 
-2853 TTADTSG
+2853 SG

-2989 GNTSTAATTSITLD
+2989 GNTSTAATTLITLD

-3048 GVTTTTTADSSG
+3048 GVT
-3060 NWTLSG
+3060 
-3066 NELDISAL
+3066 
-3074 NNGTLTVSAT
+3074 
-3084 QVDSA
+3084 
-3089 GNTST
+3089 
-3094 AATTTISLDNQA
+3094 
-3106 PNALTITTPI
+3106 
-3116 EGDGKVNASED
+3116 
-3127 SDVLVQGGGA
+3127 
-3137 ESGAT
+3137 
-3142 VTVNIGGVIKTT
+3142 KTT

-3279 TVSATQADTAG
+3279 TVSATQVDSAGNTSTAATTSITLDNQAPNALTITTPIEGDGKVNASEDSDVLVLGGGAESGATITVSIDGVTTTTTADSSGNWTLSGNELDISALNNGTLTVSATQVDSAGNTSTAATTTISLDNQAPNALMITTPIEGDGKVNASEDSDVLVQGGGAESGATVTVNIGGVIKTTTADTSGNWSLSGNELDISALNNGTLTVSAIQADSAG

-3342 VTVNVGGV
+3342 VTVNIGGV
-3350 STTTTADSSGNWSLS
+3350 IKTTTADTSGNWSLS

-3370 ISALNNGTLTVSAIQ
+3370 ISALNNGTLTVSATQ
-3385 ADSAGNTST
+3385 VDSAGNTST

-3404 QAPNALTITMPI
+3404 QAPNALTITTPI

-3440 ATVTVNIGGVTKTTT
+3440 ATITVSIDGVTKTTT
-3455 ADTSGNWTLS
+3455 ADTSGNWSLS

-3488 AGNTSTAAT
+3488 AGNSSTAAT

-3526 DSDVEITGSGAESGA
+3526 DNDVEITGSGAESGA

-3650 VSSSAATTISAVT
+3650 VSSNAATTISAVT

-3742 ITNKPNWATFD
+3742 ITNKPSWATFD

-3834 SDDTLTAVKVTEPTS
+3834 SDDTLTAVKVTDPTS

-4086 N
+4086 NIGAVNDRPVVANDAVTTDEDTVTSVAILANDSDVEDQGFNGANVLLEDKG